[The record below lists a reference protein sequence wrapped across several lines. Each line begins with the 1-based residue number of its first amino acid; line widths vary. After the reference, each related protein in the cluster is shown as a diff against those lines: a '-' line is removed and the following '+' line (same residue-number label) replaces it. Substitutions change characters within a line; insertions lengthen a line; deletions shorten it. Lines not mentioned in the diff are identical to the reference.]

1 MRLCN
6 KGWQGTLRP
15 WSWCFLNPFER
26 NYLLCT
32 GGWLEDYM
40 GFCAFIGKHI
50 HVFQNVLFLIEIMF
64 IVLRPPL
71 AVFSL
76 NCSQYFSSKEDLH
89 FWTEPTKRDESFS
102 LCLSRWC
109 SGCYCHKHF
118 VLLWSP
124 TQLIWR
130 DVVHTLFSNTLPSM
144 FVAQFWTQVNTLFP
158 PHAQQATH
166 SSRGEGWQCGSCSSS
181 HSSNSIR
188 CGSSIRESVL
198 FSKTCQCSS
207 QCVQFWVLQKV
218 LLREILQ
225 CNRLA
230 QKHNARNEGRDIKRL
245 PSLPFPFPLPL
256 QIWAKGTRD
265 TSC

>member
-1 MRLCN
+1 MHQVVQYVFHGIDVFDKFLTRPVWQKISKDMCLCN
-6 KGWQGTLRP
+6 NGWQGTLRP

-64 IVLRPPL
+64 IFLRPPL
-71 AVFSL
+71 PVFSL
-76 NCSQYFSSKEDLH
+76 NCSKYFSSKEDLH

-102 LCLSRWC
+102 LFLCRWC

-130 DVVHTLFSNTLPSM
+130 DMEHTLTPS
-144 FVAQFWTQVNTLFP
+144 Q
-158 PHAQQATH
+158 
-166 SSRGEGWQCGSCSSS
+166 
-181 HSSNSIR
+181 
-188 CGSSIRESVL
+188 
-198 FSKTCQCSS
+198 
-207 QCVQFWVLQKV
+207 
-218 LLREILQ
+218 
-225 CNRLA
+225 
-230 QKHNARNEGRDIKRL
+230 
-245 PSLPFPFPLPL
+245 
-256 QIWAKGTRD
+256 
-265 TSC
+265 

>member
-1 MRLCN
+1 MKASR
-6 KGWQGTLRP
+6 
-15 WSWCFLNPFER
+15 SSSV
-26 NYLLCT
+26 
-32 GGWLEDYM
+32 GG
-40 GFCAFIGKHI
+40 A
-50 HVFQNVLFLIEIMF
+50 
-64 IVLRPPL
+64 L
-71 AVFSL
+71 AVIVTNTLSCYEVRRNWSGGMWYTL
-76 NCSQYFSSKEDLH
+76 SSQ
-89 FWTEPTKRDESFS
+89 
-102 LCLSRWC
+102 
-109 SGCYCHKHF
+109 
-118 VLLWSP
+118 V
-124 TQLIWR
+124 
-130 DVVHTLFSNTLPSM
+130 SNTLPSM

-198 FSKTCQCSS
+198 FRKTC

-225 CNRLA
+225 YNRLA

>member
-1 MRLCN
+1 
-6 KGWQGTLRP
+6 
-15 WSWCFLNPFER
+15 
-26 NYLLCT
+26 
-32 GGWLEDYM
+32 
-40 GFCAFIGKHI
+40 
-50 HVFQNVLFLIEIMF
+50 MF
-64 IVLRPPL
+64 IIFCPPL
-71 AVFSL
+71 PVF
-76 NCSQYFSSKEDLH
+76 
-89 FWTEPTKRDESFS
+89 FWTVLSISLRKRICIFGRNRRSGMKAPRS
-102 LCLSRWC
+102 SSVGGALAVIVTNTLSCYEVRRNW
-109 SGCYCHKHF
+109 SGGMWY
-118 VLLWSP
+118 
-124 TQLIWR
+124 
-130 DVVHTLFSNTLPSM
+130 TLSSQVSNTLPSM

-188 CGSSIRESVL
+188 CGSSIRECVL
-198 FSKTCQCSS
+198 FSKAC
-207 QCVQFWVLQKV
+207 QCVQFLVLQKV

-225 CNRLA
+225 YNRLA